1 LKRSEPVIT
10 GSDVTG
16 ATIPGITRDG
26 EEPHF
31 FAPWQAKVFG
41 LTLGLAGAGVFTWA
55 EWVAVFS
62 SHIAA
67 GTEDGA
73 AIGAG
78 EGTHLPGAD
87 DPAPHAEVY
96 FRHWLAALE
105 EILAAKGLAQAD
117 QVQELSE
124 GWQRAARATPH
135 GQPIL
140 YENGL

>member
-1 LKRSEPVIT
+1 MDIT
-10 GSDVTG
+10 GADVTG
-16 ATIPGITRDG
+16 ADLMGAAIPGITRGG

-41 LTLGLAGAGVFTWA
+41 LTVGLAGAGVFSWA

-62 SHIAA
+62 THIAA
-67 GTEDGA
+67 GPEDD
-73 AIGAG
+73 AG
-78 EGTHLPGAD
+78 QGTQMPGAD

-105 EILAAKGLAQAD
+105 EILTAKGLAQAD
-117 QVQELSE
+117 QVKELSE

>member
-1 LKRSEPVIT
+1 MKRSETDIL
-10 GSDVTG
+10 GAGVTG
-16 ATIPGITRDG
+16 GRIPGITRDG

-41 LTLGLAGAGVFTWA
+41 LTVGLAGAGVFTWA

-62 SHIAA
+62 THIAA
-67 GTEDGA
+67 DPEENAGQGTQM
-73 AIGAG
+73 
-78 EGTHLPGAD
+78 PGAD
-87 DPAPHAEVY
+87 DPAPHTEVY
-96 FRHWLAALE
+96 YRHWLAALE
-105 EILAAKGLAQAD
+105 DILAAKGLARAD